1 MWSQQIGNQGG
12 YFTNSISYDKWSLGL
27 YSKCYNWSVYSDYM
41 GSNTWQPL
49 RTGLASLSL
58 TWDKPLEKE
67 ITLIQ
72 LDEVPSTMTI
82 DHNRVVA
89 ISYVA

>member
-1 MWSQQIGNQGG
+1 
-12 YFTNSISYDKWSLGL
+12 
-27 YSKCYNWSVYSDYM
+27 M